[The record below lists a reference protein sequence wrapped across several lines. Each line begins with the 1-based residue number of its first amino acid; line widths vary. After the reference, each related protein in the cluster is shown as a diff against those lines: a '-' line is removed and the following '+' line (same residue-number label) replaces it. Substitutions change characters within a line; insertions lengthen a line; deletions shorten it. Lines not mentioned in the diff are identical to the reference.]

1 VPDTRLIDNR
11 FPRSNKYDPDWIRAG
26 VSGGAHPLW
35 LTEWLSGALDL
46 QPGMR
51 VLDLGCGRALS
62 SIFLHREFGVQV
74 WATDLWFSPTENRQ
88 RIHDA
93 GCEHGV
99 FPLRA
104 DARSLPFAH
113 DFFDAIVSIDSFSY
127 YGTDQHYLSYLARHV
142 RPGGTIGVAG
152 AGLMREIEG
161 AVPQPLQQWWE
172 PSLWSLHAAAWWQ
185 RHWERTGII
194 DVKLADSMPE
204 GWQLWL
210 QWQQV
215 VAPENQ
221 VELEAVTADR
231 GTHLGCVRAIG
242 RRRSGVMLEEPIT
255 SVDTEYASHPLL
267 RSSESTGPIS

>member
-1 VPDTRLIDNR
+1 VPDTRLIDDR
-11 FPRSNKYDPDWIRAG
+11 FPRTNQYDPDWIRAG

-46 QPGMR
+46 RPGMR

-74 WATDLWFSPTENRQ
+74 WATDLWFSPTENWR

-104 DARSLPFAH
+104 DSRALLFA
-113 DFFDAIVSIDSFSY
+113 DEFFDAIVSIDSFPY
-127 YGTDQHYLSYLARHV
+127 YGTDQHYLTYLARYV
-142 RPGGTIGVAG
+142 RPGGVIGIAG

-161 AVPQPLQQWWE
+161 AVPESLQQWWE

-185 RHWERTGII
+185 RHWVRTGIV
-194 DVKLADSMPE
+194 DVELADSMPD

-210 QWQQV
+210 QWQRV
-215 VAPENQ
+215 IAPDNH
-221 VELEAVTADR
+221 VELQAVAADR
-231 GTHLGCVRAIG
+231 GTYLGYVRAVG
-242 RRRSGVMLEEPIT
+242 RRRPDVILDEPIT
-255 SVDTEYASHPLL
+255 SVVTEYLLHPLL
-267 RSSESTGPIS
+267 RTSE